1 MNNPLRN
8 KILTPSP
15 GDWWFWRECKLPV
28 CLGVWSGVG
37 SWQPFWS
44 RSWKSYMW
52 KKRRGVASSPI
63 TPPFGSVSA
72 LLLCLFKGKCVKS
85 AHLCVCMF
93 LQFLTSLAFH
103 FAEKRRKKNS
113 WKTFFMRLIGSYFK
127 YVLVYATTL
136 ILSSIMTSHIWLASI
151 DHLKLNTSVHLH
163 MCTHTYTNTDTF
175 ANKHIVCMDACLQT
189 HAQAYIDTHTSAK
202 TCMDT
207 HICTHGRLTFTS
219 FSCLEKCGTV

>member
-1 MNNPLRN
+1 M
-8 KILTPSP
+8 
-15 GDWWFWRECKLPV
+15 
-28 CLGVWSGVG
+28 
-37 SWQPFWS
+37 
-44 RSWKSYMW
+44 
-52 KKRRGVASSPI
+52 ASSPI

-136 ILSSIMTSHIWLASI
+136 ILSSIMTSHI
-151 DHLKLNTSVHLH
+151 
-163 MCTHTYTNTDTF
+163 
-175 ANKHIVCMDACLQT
+175 
-189 HAQAYIDTHTSAK
+189 
-202 TCMDT
+202 
-207 HICTHGRLTFTS
+207 
-219 FSCLEKCGTV
+219 